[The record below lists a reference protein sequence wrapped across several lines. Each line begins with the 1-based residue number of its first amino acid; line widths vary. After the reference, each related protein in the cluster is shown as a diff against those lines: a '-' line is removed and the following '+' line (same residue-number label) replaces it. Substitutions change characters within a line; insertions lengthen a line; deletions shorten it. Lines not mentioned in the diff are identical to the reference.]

1 MKRTIVRGAIFTM
14 LAFGIA
20 GTAEAALTA
29 YSSRPAFEAQGTI
42 VYNYGFED
50 FTGSPFYFP
59 GEPWTTNGV
68 TYSTTRN
75 LIAGPT
81 SGYGNSSNVFL
92 NDFWS
97 PLPATIN
104 SPFGLFGLD
113 LGVLG
118 GNSLLDFSITTNM
131 ASYTYLGLIVPNVNT
146 GMTFY
151 GFQADPGEYFT
162 GFYLT
167 SQLGSGYAPAIDNV
181 TLGNPGSVPTPEPST
196 LLLLGSGLAGLAY
209 YRRKKKA

>member
-1 MKRTIVRGAIFTM
+1 MKRALLKGAVFTM
-14 LAFGIA
+14 LALGIA

-29 YSSRPAFEAQGTI
+29 YSSRPVFEAQGTI

-50 FTGSPFYFP
+50 FTGSPFYVP
-59 GEPWTTNGV
+59 GDPWTTNGV
-68 TYSTTRN
+68 TYSTGSN
-75 LIAGPT
+75 LIVGPT
-81 SGYGNSSNVFL
+81 GGYGNSTNVFA
-92 NDFWS
+92 NNFWT

-113 LGVLG
+113 LAVLG
-118 GNSLLDFSITTNM
+118 NNSLLDFTITTNL
-131 ASYTYLGLIVPNVNT
+131 ASYIYNGLTVPNGPN
-146 GMTFY
+146 GMTFF

-162 GFYLT
+162 SFYLS
-167 SQLGSGYAPAIDNV
+167 SQLGTGSAPAIDNV